1 MGILLPP
8 LRGRS
13 EAGLSR
19 WPVTPEIAGSSPVAP
34 EEAHC
39 ASGEL
44 LFFMLSREIVFIAGS
59 SAGVARLVRDQEVGG
74 SNPPCPMFYSFLYI
88 DLSN

>member
-1 MGILLPP
+1 M

-34 EEAHC
+34 EEAHRIC
-39 ASGEL
+39 GEL
-44 LFFMLSREIVFIAGS
+44 LFFIELIIHKRA
-59 SAGVARLVRDQEVGG
+59 VAQG
-74 SNPPCPMFYSFLYI
+74 
-88 DLSN
+88 

>member
-34 EEAHC
+34 EEAHR

-44 LFFMLSREIVFIAGS
+44 LFLYLVKIQSRKRA
-59 SAGVARLVRDQEVGG
+59 VAQG
-74 SNPPCPMFYSFLYI
+74 
-88 DLSN
+88 

>member
-1 MGILLPP
+1 MGILLLP

-34 EEAHC
+34 EEAHR

-44 LFFMLSREIVFIAGS
+44 LF
-59 SAGVARLVRDQEVGG
+59 
-74 SNPPCPMFYSFLYI
+74 LY
-88 DLSN
+88 L

>member
-13 EAGLSR
+13 EAGL

-34 EEAHC
+34 EEAHR

-44 LFFMLSREIVFIAGS
+44 LFL
-59 SAGVARLVRDQEVGG
+59 
-74 SNPPCPMFYSFLYI
+74 
-88 DLSN
+88 

>member
-1 MGILLPP
+1 M

-34 EEAHC
+34 EKLTAF
-39 ASGEL
+39 SGEL
-44 LFFMLSREIVFIAGS
+44 FYFVSGFLFTGS

-74 SNPPCPMFYSFLYI
+74 SNPPCPILYLF
-88 DLSN
+88 DL